1 MKIPDKKE
9 LQQIAFNN
17 SADIDSKY
25 FLNLYKRCTSKTYSF
40 LVNDTT
46 LASDNPLPYRCNL
59 LERIYKL
66 IMTIEDKIRDEKL
79 QYDINREAAKISGLS
94 SRKID
99 KYEYLTVG
107 EYYLLVKVGWY
118 NKVYLFSS
126 RKSFPKAQKING
138 RTGNKTNRGFK
149 KSKSC

>member
-46 LASDNPLPYRCNL
+46 LASDNSLPYRCNL

-107 EYYLLVKVGWY
+107 EYYLLVKVGW
-118 NKVYLFSS
+118 
-126 RKSFPKAQKING
+126 
-138 RTGNKTNRGFK
+138 
-149 KSKSC
+149 